1 MPAPRPGQLE
11 PNVRFYTFR
20 ANPSNTLR
28 GSVRMIADIDVTALG
43 RLDVAADGSCI
54 RMGYIDTSGR
64 EVVLNVPTECLSAL
78 VLSLP
83 HVADKALRLRHDDDS
98 LRIVYPA
105 SMALVERSS
114 DPDVYIVTLGTPDAF
129 HVSFGLTAPQCRSIA
144 RRVEH
149 AAQSG
154 EHVTRLM

>member
-1 MPAPRPGQLE
+1 
-11 PNVRFYTFR
+11 
-20 ANPSNTLR
+20 
-28 GSVRMIADIDVTALG
+28 MIADIDVTALG
-43 RLDVAADGSCI
+43 RLDVAADGSSI

-129 HVSFGLTAPQCRSIA
+129 HVSFGLTAPQCTSIA